1 MLLLLFS
8 YKVDYFYYI
17 LILIFI
23 FLTCYVFKIY
33 TILIARKKPFHANQ
47 APGLLNSITVNDK
60 DGDQKS
66 FSVHEET
73 EKERELKI
81 EIQRLYR
88 QIEEMR
94 SLSMRIA
101 NPHLLQ
107 KKSRFGYQNKKS
119 KFYKSKNLPSE
130 NEISKVLTNND
141 AESQS
146 FLNNESS
153 KIKKLGPIDESN

>member
-1 MLLLLFS
+1 M
-8 YKVDYFYYI
+8 
-17 LILIFI
+17 
-23 FLTCYVFKIY
+23 
-33 TILIARKKPFHANQ
+33 
-47 APGLLNSITVNDK
+47 NDK

-81 EIQRLYR
+81 EVQRLYR

-107 KKSRFGYQNKKS
+107 KKFRFGYQNKKS
-119 KFYKSKNLPSE
+119 KFYKSKNMPSE
-130 NEISKVLTNND
+130 NEISKVLTNHD
-141 AESQS
+141 VESQS
-146 FLNNESS
+146 FLNTESS
-153 KIKKLGPIDESN
+153 KAKKLGPIEESN